1 MLERIFNNSV
11 SFTFVRHLFERLV
24 SVYQDKFETGSKKNW
39 IYTMYAADI
48 LDIPEAS
55 SDKTEAY
62 LRMIYKK
69 VVNLPR
75 TTFPQFIDYLLR
87 IPVEQYNDHWRTYW
101 LHCYVCEQE
110 FDVVGK
116 FETIQEDTKHIQV
129 FWVVFEL
136 SLNQIIFRAC
146 WIEKRKAC
154 VFLG

>member
-55 SDKTEAY
+55 SNKTEAY

-75 TTFPQFIDYLLR
+75 PSFPEFVAYLLR
-87 IPVEQYNDHWRTYW
+87 IPVEQFNDHWRPYW
-101 LHCYVCEQE
+101 LHCHVCEQE

-116 FETIQEDTKHIQV
+116 FETIQEDTIHIQG
-129 FWVVFEL
+129 FLVVFEL
-136 SLNQIIFRAC
+136 FLTTNYFQSL
-146 WIEKRKAC
+146 
-154 VFLG
+154 LD